1 MYETASEFPRFCP
14 NCGGAV
20 VEGSRFCRHCGC
32 DLAAPDTSLAS
43 NTPQQEA
50 NPNTQMPAIE
60 RPVNKS
66 RKVALLVGGGLL
78 VLVLLIGVAISASVL
93 YLRHRS
99 QSAQTIA
106 NSTPDI
112 PTMGQRALQIEAKIL
127 RGEALTD
134 TDLTGLSL
142 YELRVL
148 RNVHFARHG
157 RKYDRPGLGDYFATC
172 SWYRPSDDYNENML
186 TATDKA
192 NVKLLVG
199 MEKQNPQ
206 SSIAANNTPTSEP
219 SSNNQTTVSSA
230 PPISVN
236 ADDSP
241 GKLTDAKA
249 QRAVQRWMS
258 GGTVSV
264 QGIQEVP
271 QENSAVARLNFTN
284 LSYKLHDPILGGN
297 NNKIYSG
304 VGNGI
309 FAHYNDGRWVLIKIT
324 IGQGFNTVWWDN
336 LNIEAR

>member
-1 MYETASEFPRFCP
+1 MYETASEIPRFCP

-20 VEGSRFCRHCGC
+20 VEDSRFCRHCGC
-32 DLAAPDTSLAS
+32 DLAAPDISLAT

-50 NPNTQMPAIE
+50 NQNTQMPTIE
-60 RPVNKS
+60 HPVNKS
-66 RKVALLVGGGLL
+66 RSVRLLLGGGLL
-78 VLVLLIGVAISASVL
+78 VIFVLGAVAIVGSIL
-93 YLRHRS
+93 YLRHRN
-99 QSAQTIA
+99 QSAQIIA
-106 NSTPDI
+106 TSSSATV
-112 PTMGQRALQIEAKIL
+112 PTMGQKALQIEAIL
-127 RGEALTD
+127 RGEVLTD
-134 TDLTGLSL
+134 ADLTGLSL

-148 RNVHFARHG
+148 RNVHFARYG
-157 RKYDRPGLGDYFATC
+157 RKFDRPGLGDYFATC
-172 SWYRPSDDYNENML
+172 SWYKPTDNYNDNML

-192 NVKLLVG
+192 NVKLIVE

-206 SSIAANNTPTSEP
+206 SSIAANSTPTSDP
-219 SSNNQTTVSSA
+219 SSDIQTTVSSA

-236 ADDSP
+236 VDDSP

-304 VGNGI
+304 AGMASSLITTTG
-309 FAHYNDGRWVLIKIT
+309 DGCSSRSLLAKGSIPFGGT
-324 IGQGFNTVWWDN
+324 M
-336 LNIEAR
+336 

>member
-1 MYETASEFPRFCP
+1 MYETVSEFPKFCP

-32 DLAAPDTSLAS
+32 DFAEPDISLAS

-50 NPNTQMPAIE
+50 NPNTQMPSIE
-60 RPVNKS
+60 HPVNKG
-66 RKVALLVGGGLL
+66 RKVALLLAGGLL
-78 VLVLLIGVAISASVL
+78 VIVVLVGFAIVGSVL
-93 YLRHRS
+93 YLRHRNQPGQNITAS
-99 QSAQTIA
+99 SPTA
-106 NSTPDI
+106 
-112 PTMGQRALQIEAKIL
+112 PTMGQKALQIEAKIL

-134 TDLTGLSL
+134 ADLTGLSL

-172 SWYRPSDDYNENML
+172 SWYKPNDDYNENML

-192 NVKLLVG
+192 NVKLVVEI
-199 MEKQNPQ
+199 EKQNPQ
-206 SSIAANNTPTSEP
+206 SSIAANSTPTNDP
-219 SSNNQTTVSSA
+219 SSNNQTPVSSA

-236 ADDSP
+236 VDDSP
-241 GKLTDAKA
+241 GKLTDGKA

-297 NNKIYSG
+297 NNKLYSG

-309 FAHYNDGRWVLIKIT
+309 FAHYNDGRWMLIKIT
-324 IGQGFNTVWWDN
+324 IGQGFDTVWWDN